1 MSTTTLDT
9 AALIDIGKALEER
22 INAIIESG
30 HLTYAEDDEE
40 VVKECARR
48 YIDTERRRRE
58 RNANRDVERSTK
70 VRQEANERLR
80 ERVSGIVAEMSAD
93 LLSEWN
99 EKLLASSFVLDG
111 VRVTWQDATVD
122 QHIVRAQMLEGMAS
136 GDLQTASI
144 HRQAVHDIEAL
155 GVTTL
160 AEVARGR

>member
-9 AALIDIGKALEER
+9 AALTDIGKALEER

-30 HLTYAEDDEE
+30 HLTYEDDEVTE
-40 VVKECARR
+40 ECARR
-48 YIDTERRRRE
+48 YVDTERRRRE
-58 RNANRDVERSTK
+58 RNLNRDVERSTK

-80 ERVSGIVAEMSAD
+80 ARVSGIVAEMSAD

-111 VRVTWQDATVD
+111 IRVTWEDATVD
-122 QHIVRAQMLEGMAS
+122 QHNVRAQMLEGMAS